1 MSIIV
6 IIGVALGLFLFFRLV
21 NLAVKRVLGGRP
33 MGGNYLIF
41 RTISEFVV
49 WVYFYFWA
57 MDRLL
62 SGKSYY
68 TTLLVV
74 SVLIILLFFAWYIFR
89 DVFAGVLFKVQYRPS
104 LGQHFYVKE
113 MGGVL
118 KRIGTTSL
126 TLLTTEG
133 DELNIPYSKIISTV
147 TGNTQKK
154 VHDDASIKLLMAK
167 KLSKEDTLNKL
178 RESLLNSPWNPVK
191 KPPVIKVLSE
201 SDTHYEF
208 EITLGTTNASHL
220 ARIEERLKKE
230 V

>member
-1 MSIIV
+1 MNILI
-6 IIGVALGLFLFFRLV
+6 IIGVALGLYLFFRV
-21 NLAVKRVLGGRP
+21 INLAVQRVLGGRSP
-33 MGGNYLIF
+33 GGNYLVF
-41 RTISEFVV
+41 RVIAEFVV

-74 SVLIILLFFAWYIFR
+74 SVLIILLFFAWYVFR
-89 DVFAGVLFKVQYRPS
+89 DVLVGVLFKVQYRPVA
-104 LGQHFYVKE
+104 GQHFHFGEVS
-113 MGGVL
+113 GIL

-126 TLLTTEG
+126 TLATAEG
-133 DELNIPYSKIISTV
+133 DELNIPYSKVINTV

-154 VHDDASIKLLMAK
+154 VLDDASIKLLMAK
-167 KLSKEDTLNKL
+167 KLSKEDSINKI